1 MVVGK
6 GVERGLVVGKA
17 PTSLIEVGGASILEK
32 DCWDNFEDLGH
43 LSQGKFVKRQSHEAE
58 IEAVSFRG

>member
-1 MVVGK
+1 MVAGK
-6 GVERGLVVGKA
+6 GVEKGPAVEKA

-32 DCWDNFEDLGH
+32 DYWDDFEDLGH
-43 LSQGKFVKRQSHEAE
+43 LSWVKLGKRQSLAAE

>member
-6 GVERGLVVGKA
+6 GVEKGPAVEKA

-32 DCWDNFEDLGH
+32 DCWDDFEDLGH
-43 LSQGKFVKRQSHEAE
+43 LSWVKLVKRQCLGAE
-58 IEAVSFRG
+58 IEAVGFRG

>member
-6 GVERGLVVGKA
+6 GVEKGPAVEKA
-17 PTSLIEVGGASILEK
+17 PTSLIEAGGASILEK
-32 DCWDNFEDLGH
+32 DCWDDFEDLGH
-43 LSQGKFVKRQSHEAE
+43 LSLVKLVKRQSLAAE

>member
-6 GVERGLVVGKA
+6 GVERGPAVEKA

-32 DCWDNFEDLGH
+32 GCWDNFEDLGH
-43 LSQGKFVKRQSHEAE
+43 LRWVKLVKRQSLAAE